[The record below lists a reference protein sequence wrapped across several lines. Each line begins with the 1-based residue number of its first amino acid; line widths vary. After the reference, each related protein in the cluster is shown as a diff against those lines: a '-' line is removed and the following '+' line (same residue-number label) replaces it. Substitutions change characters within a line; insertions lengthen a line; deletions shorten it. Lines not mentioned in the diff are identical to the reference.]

1 MCGLFGFAK
10 REGWQSEAQLDRI
23 EDVVS
28 NLTWESVVRGN
39 HSTGF
44 AIASKSDKMV
54 YKTLK
59 ASDQLVCS
67 SDWYKVLDK
76 VDVDTTVFMGHVR
89 FATNCDVTKKN
100 AHPFVK
106 GSVIGAHNGIIDNHQ
121 SISSEI
127 GKKVDVDSE
136 VIFGLLNKKEKYQD
150 VFDLLQGD
158 FALTWIDDDYRTV
171 NLMHEDGR
179 PLHVAY
185 WKKARCLF
193 WASTREILQN
203 SLRSSGLCLSSQ
215 SVPVDIVYEYNTE
228 NFWKTP
234 EPTQTAVKTNVGY
247 NRYSKYDYYG
257 SSYWTGGG
265 SYSAKNY
272 NNTSDSALKL
282 SKDGTWTADCSDC
295 AETKPFH
302 EVKDSYNGYV
312 CQDCDTDKEV
322 NTDLKATS
330 MEQCDYCGDYQ
341 QPSDLQKYNNIDLC
355 EYCMSMEKNYYH
367 GGSI

>member
-10 REGWQSEAQLDRI
+10 RESWQSEAQLDKI

-59 ASDQLVCS
+59 ASDELVCS
-67 SDWYKVLDK
+67 KDWYKVLDK
-76 VDVDTTVFMGHVR
+76 VDADTTIFMGHVR
-89 FATNCDVTKKN
+89 FATTGDITKKN

-106 GSVIGAHNGIIDNHQ
+106 GSVIGAHNGIIDNHRAIQ
-121 SISSEI
+121 SKI

-136 VIFGLLNKKEKYQD
+136 VIFGLLNKKDKYQD
-150 VFDLLQGD
+150 VFDLLEGD
-158 FALTWIDDDYRTV
+158 FALTWINDDYRTL

-193 WASTREILQN
+193 WASTDEILRN
-203 SLRSSGLCLSSQ
+203 SLKSAGLSIKINN
-215 SVPVDIVYEYNTE
+215 VPTDVVYEYNTE
-228 NFWKTP
+228 NFWTLPKPTKTP
-234 EPTQTAVKTNVGY
+234 VKTNENY

-257 SSYWTGGG
+257 SSYWNGGNTNSARYNG
-265 SYSAKNY
+265 SS
-272 NNTSDSALKL
+272 SLKL
-282 SKDGTWTADCSDC
+282 TSGGEWVADCSDC
-295 AETKPFH
+295 GEEKRFD
-302 EVKDSYNGYV
+302 EVKDSYSGYV
-312 CQDCDTDKEV
+312 CTSCDTD
-322 NTDLKATS
+322 TDKSSSFNKLTS
-330 MEQCDYCGDYQ
+330 MKQCDYCGDYQ
-341 QPSDLQKYNNIDLC
+341 QPTDLKKYNHLDLC
-355 EYCMSMEKNYYH
+355 EYCVSMEKVYYT
-367 GGSI
+367 GGDGW